1 VGDLRAA
8 LHDGSYDIVD
18 SSDMSFKI
26 AGGLAVQRG
35 MQEGQPVLLEP
46 IMNVEVMVPEA
57 NMGDVI
63 GLINSKRGRIL
74 GMEPVGSMQMV
85 RAQVPQ
91 GEMFTFATELR
102 SLTQGRGS
110 YSMEYAHYE
119 ELPEHLA
126 QNVIAEAKERQ
137 EK

>member
-1 VGDLRAA
+1 
-8 LHDGSYDIVD
+8 
-18 SSDMSFKI
+18 
-26 AGGLAVQRG
+26 
-35 MQEGQPVLLEP
+35 
-46 IMNVEVMVPEA
+46 
-57 NMGDVI
+57 
-63 GLINSKRGRIL
+63 
-74 GMEPVGSMQMV
+74 MEPVGSMQMV